1 MSLTNLISSNLNFA
15 ISQIQTSLTS
25 IPSNGETYIAN
36 KQDAESTFEIY
47 EDGREEIVDT
57 KFYINKEN
65 YSALPSKGMILTDG
79 SINYKVVNSHTDA
92 LNITRRIDCQAQYQR

>member
-36 KQDAESTFEIY
+36 KQDAESSFDIY
-47 EDGREEIVDT
+47 EDGREEMIDT
-57 KFYINKEN
+57 KFYINRN
-65 YSALPSKGMILTDG
+65 DYSALPYKGMILSDG
-79 SINYKVVNSHTDA
+79 TKNYKVINAHDDA